1 MLDLLTEY
9 CAGMEMPLS
18 AEQVERCEAFL
29 ADLYAVNATMNLTRV
44 PREEAELRHLID
56 SLLVAEFIAPG
67 SEVVDLGTGPGLPA
81 WPLACARPDL
91 KVTAVDS
98 SGKMLDFLRR
108 HPLPNL
114 TVVQGRAEDLGWEE
128 CMDSATGR
136 ALAPLGIQLELT
148 SRMLRVGGRA
158 VPFRTTAEREA
169 IRAFP
174 AQKLGFELT
183 TMEERTLPGT
193 DIVRIFPSFTKVAKT
208 PKGFPRGW
216 AQIKAN
222 PISQA
227 SGSRKRKP

>member
-9 CAGMEMPLS
+9 CAGMRTPLV
-18 AEQVERCEAFL
+18 AEQVERFEAYL
-29 ADLYAVNATMNLTRV
+29 ADLYVVNATMNLTRV

-56 SLLVAEFIAPG
+56 SLLVAEFFPAG
-67 SEVVDLGTGPGLPA
+67 AEVVDLGTGPGLPA

-91 KVTAVDS
+91 NVTAVDS
-98 SGKMLDFLRR
+98 SGKMLDFLRG
-108 HPLPNL
+108 HPLSNL

-128 CMDSATGR
+128 AFDAVTGR
-136 ALAPLGIQLELT
+136 ALAPLGIQLEL
-148 SRMLRVGGRA
+148 SCRMLRVGGHA

-174 AQKLGFELT
+174 SQKLGFELSSL
-183 TMEERTLPGT
+183 EERKLPGT
-193 DIVRIFPSFTKVAKT
+193 DIVRLFPIFTKVAKT

-222 PISQA
+222 PIS
-227 SGSRKRKP
+227 